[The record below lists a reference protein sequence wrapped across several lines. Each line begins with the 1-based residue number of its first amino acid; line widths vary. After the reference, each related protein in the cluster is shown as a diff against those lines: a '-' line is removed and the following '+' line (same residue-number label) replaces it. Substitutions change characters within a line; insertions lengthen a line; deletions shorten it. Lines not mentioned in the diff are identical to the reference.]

1 MNDIDDFVAS
11 LTLVLVT
18 PNVTFR
24 THIQVVVEVLPPGF
38 TMRGSQTGLVEQ
50 CVALLPLQS
59 MAYPLGLG

>member
-1 MNDIDDFVAS
+1 MKDIDDSVAS

-38 TMRGSQTGLVEQ
+38 TIEVHKPVL
-50 CVALLPLQS
+50 
-59 MAYPLGLG
+59 